1 MSLAC
6 TEVFS
11 HVSFG
16 ITADAIIW
24 VVDVYGMYTSTES
37 EENSR
42 TSSAECDFLLK
53 EESKILYILCPE
65 TIYTSLS
72 KRNNTLL
79 NSVISHDGNARCLAY
94 SRHGVGQICGRM
106 IVE

>member
-1 MSLAC
+1 MSSVC
-6 TEVFS
+6 TEVLS
-11 HVSFG
+11 HESFG
-16 ITADAIIW
+16 ITADEIVW
-24 VVDVYGMYTSTES
+24 VVDVRGMYTRTES

-53 EESKILYILCPE
+53 EESKISHILCPE

-72 KRNNTLL
+72 KRNKTLL
-79 NSVISHDGNARCLAY
+79 NSVISHDANARCLAY
-94 SRHGVGQICGRM
+94 SRHSVGQRCGRM